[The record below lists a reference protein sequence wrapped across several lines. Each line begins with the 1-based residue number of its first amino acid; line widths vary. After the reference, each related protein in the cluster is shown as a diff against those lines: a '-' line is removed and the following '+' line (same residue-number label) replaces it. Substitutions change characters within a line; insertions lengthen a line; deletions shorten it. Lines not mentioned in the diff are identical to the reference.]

1 MPLFSGKMMDLGRQ
15 SCYDNLETFTTQ
27 RTVPALM
34 NTLLLALNSQYVHT
48 NLAVRSL
55 REYAAGRGFSQ
66 LALVEYTINHP
77 LDLVLEEVYRQKP
90 DLLLLSCYIWNI
102 RMMEELAAELHRL
115 LPGLCIVAGGPE
127 VSYDA
132 EAFLIRQPAVDM
144 VLRGEGEE
152 ALCQLLEYREGRRP
166 LEQVANL
173 SWRDGSAIRH
183 NPTAPLLDLAALP
196 FPYPD
201 LEDCAGRILY
211 FETIRGCPFRCSYC
225 LSSIAGPVRYLPLEL
240 ALPRLQ
246 RFLDARVKQVKFVDR
261 TFNCSRAHAMAIWKY
276 LAEHDNGVT
285 NFHFEI
291 TAHLMDDEMI
301 AFLSTVRP
309 GLFQFEIG
317 VQSTNPNTITAIRRT
332 TDTPRLLDICRRLDA
347 PRNIHL
353 HLDLIAGLPHE
364 GLASFCRSFD
374 DVMSIRPQQL
384 QLGFLKVLKG
394 SHMADCTGEYGLIT
408 RQSPPFQVLQTR
420 WLSFDEMLQLQ
431 GMEEMVDHY
440 YNSGLFARELE
451 LLLSREASAADFF
464 LEMGRWW
471 RREGY
476 HLLRPSLEERY
487 TLLGRYAAWRQGDQV
502 LELLRECC
510 RFDLCCHDRPRKLP
524 RLLQEVPSLPLPE
537 SASRLLHDAEALWQ
551 LLPHRQGQP
560 SKEIA
565 KQVYLQRFACH
576 PLTGAPGPVDF
587 LFDPAHRDL
596 LGRALAVEVAL
607 PED

>member
-1 MPLFSGKMMDLGRQ
+1 
-15 SCYDNLETFTTQ
+15 
-27 RTVPALM
+27 M

-55 REYAAGRGFSQ
+55 REYAAGRGFDRLQ
-66 LALVEYTINHP
+66 LAEYTINHP
-77 LDLVLEEVYRQKP
+77 LELVLEEVYRRKP

-102 RMMEELAAELHRL
+102 GRMQELAAELRQL
-115 LPGLCIVAGGPE
+115 LPQLRIVAGGPE

-132 EAFLIRQPAVDM
+132 EAFLTRQPAVDM

-152 ALCQLLEYREGRRP
+152 ALCQLLEHFDGRRP
-166 LEQVANL
+166 LGEVANL
-173 SWRDGSAIRH
+173 SWRDGGTIRH

-201 LEDCAGRILY
+201 LEECAGRILY

-246 RFLDARVKQVKFVDR
+246 RFLDARVRQVKFVDR

-301 AFLSTVRP
+301 DFLSTVRP

-317 VQSTNPNTITAIRRT
+317 VQSTNPDTIAAIRRT
-332 TDTPRLLDICRRLDA
+332 TDTPRLLSICRRLDA

-353 HLDLIAGLPHE
+353 HLDLIAGLPYE

-374 DVMSIRPQQL
+374 EVMAIRPQQL

-394 SHMADCTGEYGLIT
+394 SHMADCTEEYGLIA
-408 RQSPPFQVLQTR
+408 RQSAPFQVMRTR
-420 WLSFDEMLQLQ
+420 WLSFDEMLLLQ

-451 LLLSREASAADFF
+451 LLLGREASAADFF

-471 RREGY
+471 RREGC

-487 TLLGRYAAWRQGDQV
+487 TLLGRYAVWRQGEEI
-502 LELLRECC
+502 LPLLRDCC

-524 RLLQEVPSLPLPE
+524 QILREEPAPPLPPQADE
-537 SASRLLHDAEALWQ
+537 LLHDAPALWQ

-565 KQVYLQRFACH
+565 REVYLQSFARH
-576 PLTGAPGPVDF
+576 PLTGAAGPVYY
-587 LFDPAHRDL
+587 LFDPARRDL
-596 LGRALAVEVAL
+596 LGRALAVEL
-607 PED
+607 RLD